1 VRATCYILCAISVAI
16 SGTYRRRYTGN
27 EREEFEMERSTWT
40 ARKSLSMKS
49 GAMGSLCEP
58 CQCTESS
65 NAIQTCLVDDLDEVI
80 CRVACGICASM
91 SNVVKC
97 FVGGCV
103 RLQKAEICGRRKK
116 GRRSVVQ
123 ASFMGPLWCTSESGQ
138 LVRDFS
144 TLIDYLH
151 ALRSKSQYLSISSWT
166 TEPPLPCNKPFTN
179 SEQNNAP
186 KHWSCIVHRHPS
198 QRQAC
203 R

>member
-1 VRATCYILCAISVAI
+1 MRATCYILCAISVAI

-65 NAIQTCLVDDLDEVI
+65 NEIQTCLVDDLDEVI

-97 FVGGCV
+97 FVAGCV
-103 RLQKAEICGRRKK
+103 RLQKAESVGGGRKEDGQSCK
-116 GRRSVVQ
+116 H
-123 ASFMGPLWCTSESGQ
+123 PLWVRCGVRVKVDNSFET
-138 LVRDFS
+138 LV
-144 TLIDYLH
+144 
-151 ALRSKSQYLSISSWT
+151 
-166 TEPPLPCNKPFTN
+166 P
-179 SEQNNAP
+179 
-186 KHWSCIVHRHPS
+186 
-198 QRQAC
+198 
-203 R
+203 